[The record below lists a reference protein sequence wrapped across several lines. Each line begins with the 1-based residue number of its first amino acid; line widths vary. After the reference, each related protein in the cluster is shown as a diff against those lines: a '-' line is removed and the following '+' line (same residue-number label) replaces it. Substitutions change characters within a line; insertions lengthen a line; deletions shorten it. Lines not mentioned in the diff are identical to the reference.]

1 MYLCLLNITK
11 KVTAVLKQANR
22 SAGLTGKKKILIIF
36 SYALLLSRHL
46 AKNVC

>member
-1 MYLCLLNITK
+1 MLAQYHYESSDIDIEQNEPVGRI
-11 KVTAVLKQANR
+11 NR
-22 SAGLTGKKKILIIF
+22 PEKILVIF

>member
-1 MYLCLLNITK
+1 MLAQYSVNKLTLPLDK
-11 KVTAVLKQANR
+11 SNR
-22 SAGLTGKKKILIIF
+22 LAGLTGKKKILIIF